1 MSEHTFSEANVL
13 ALWQNRAI
21 TTQHSMPNREELDAF
36 LEKRE
41 HPKFPAVPEHMAML
55 DLQGYVFVLDQPKTD
70 ALEATQWGWV
80 MGVRGPSGFPTLE
93 AAVKNAY
100 WIHIGLYGRI
110 REVQK
115 AGIKVEPA
123 SLGEGVHYWR
133 FEQGNRVSAL
143 FPTEEAAWRDAI
155 RVHENAVEK
164 VKANFGMHR
173 LPRRSAEE
181 SRELS
186 SLKRMTEQAGF
197 EYKGRRGQH
206 FWTHADKI
214 SAEFDTLAEAVLN
227 ALGGWAEDDPE
238 EFAEKMNRRSQP
250 GTSGAVY
257 TLGWQRMKA
266 GLETKGYSFTET
278 SWSKK
283 SGAMNMLDGGLEAVV
298 LDAWRHYLGVHP
310 VLQSAED
317 CEAVSYMTHKS
328 SGLTEPDEKHLFGMQ
343 KALEHDGYGFDFT
356 ASRGWIWSCDG
367 EQGQGSDAKA
377 TAVKDAW
384 KHAIAKGSVE
394 KDLASV
400 ALGYA
405 RDYIT
410 EPTVEYVSPPCQHHA
425 GFPDIAE
432 PERGPKPGTR
442 VMVRPHNAVWGF
454 PNVDPVLCDIRGY
467 WGEWVWLQ
475 RVGHFCSNDAF
486 VTTRIDKCDIEL
498 VE

>member
-21 TTQHSMPNREELDAF
+21 TSQHAMPNRGELDAF

-55 DLQGYVFVLDQPKTD
+55 DVQGYVFVLERPEAD
-70 ALEATQWGWV
+70 AMEVTQWGWDH
-80 MGVRGPSGFPTLE
+80 GGRGPSAFPTLE

-100 WIHIGLYGRI
+100 WVHIGLYGRI

-133 FEQGNRVSAL
+133 FERGNRVSAL
-143 FPTEEAAWRDAI
+143 FPTEEAAWLDAI
-155 RVHENAVEK
+155 RVHENAVER
-164 VKANFGMHR
+164 VKADPGIHR
-173 LPRRSAEE
+173 VRSRSAEE

-186 SLKRMTEQAGF
+186 ILKRLTNQAGY
-197 EYKGRRGQH
+197 EYSCDGVSNEWRRGGQTVKG
-206 FWTHADKI
+206 FKSRADAI
-214 SAEFDTLAEAVLN
+214 RAAIRNWASVNPDDFAV
-227 ALGGWAEDDPE
+227 
-238 EFAEKMNRRSQP
+238 KMNS
-250 GTSGAVY
+250 
-257 TLGWQRMKA
+257 LGL
-266 GLETKGYSFTET
+266 GET
-278 SWSKK
+278 
-283 SGAMNMLDGGLEAVV
+283 
-298 LDAWRHYLGVHP
+298 
-310 VLQSAED
+310 VLQSPED
-317 CEAVSYMTHKS
+317 SEAISHMIHKS
-328 SGLTEPDEKHLFGMQ
+328 SGLTFAQLQKAQGFPADWMTEPDEAHLFGMQ

-367 EQGQGSDAKA
+367 EQGQGSGAKA

-384 KHAIAKGSVE
+384 KHAIANGTVE

-405 RDYIT
+405 RDYINPDVYADSESET
-410 EPTVEYVSPPCQHHA
+410 APDVVYVSPPCQHHA

-432 PERGPKPGTR
+432 PERWPKPGTR

-467 WGEWVWLQ
+467 WGDWVWFQ
-475 RVGHFCSNDAF
+475 RVGTFCSNDAF
-486 VTTRIDKCDIEL
+486 VTTRIDKCEIEL
-498 VE
+498 AE